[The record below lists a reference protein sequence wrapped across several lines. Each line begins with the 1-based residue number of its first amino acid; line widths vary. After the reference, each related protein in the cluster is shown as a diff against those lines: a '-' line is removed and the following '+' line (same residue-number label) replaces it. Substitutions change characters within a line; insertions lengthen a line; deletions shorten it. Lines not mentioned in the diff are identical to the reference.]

1 MPDSVLTLNVDLT
14 HWNRYNRYSMLQ
26 IKKLRLTDIKNPV
39 QIASCR
45 AWDLEHRHCNSNS
58 WIKTK
63 TKNYFPVY
71 LYLLNYFYCN
81 IVGV

>member
-1 MPDSVLTLNVDLT
+1 MSDSVLMLNMDLT

-26 IKKLRLTDIKNPV
+26 IKKLRLTDIKNPI

-58 WIKTK
+58 WIKK
-63 TKNYFPVY
+63 TKNKKQKSFS
-71 LYLLNYFYCN
+71 C
-81 IVGV
+81 